1 MKKIVRFKSF
11 LEKEKTRKFFAFLSF
26 LFYVIIISIC
36 LNFDWPFV
44 LDVICFI
51 FFISIGLLVFL
62 FYYLNWIIKRFERKE
77 NHKNILQNIK
87 TIFREVLMFI
97 PILIIV
103 NLISSFIMIGKP
115 TNQTAI
121 YEELY
126 KAPILYS
133 INVILIG
140 PIMEELIFRFLP
152 YKFIRNEKMYIIVS
166 SVIFAALHV
175 VNDINPFYYIW
186 CYLPT
191 SLWYGYRY
199 CKTKNILATISI
211 HSFNN
216 LFAIVLYLLQ

>member
-97 PILIIV
+97 PILIIA
-103 NLISSFIMIGKP
+103 NLISSFIVIGEP
-115 TNQTAI
+115 ANQTAI
-121 YEELY
+121 YEKLY
-126 KAPILYS
+126 ETPIFYS

-152 YKFIRNEKMYIIVS
+152 YKFIRNEKMYIIYFILIKL
-166 SVIFAALHV
+166 VISFRYVIYFL
-175 VNDINPFYYIW
+175 NLGLNINFLNMIN
-186 CYLPT
+186 T
-191 SLWYGYRY
+191 SMV
-199 CKTKNILATISI
+199 TNINFSL
-211 HSFNN
+211 
-216 LFAIVLYLLQ
+216 

>member
-1 MKKIVRFKSF
+1 M
-11 LEKEKTRKFFAFLSF
+11 LSA
-26 LFYVIIISIC
+26 LF
-36 LNFDWPFV
+36 
-44 LDVICFI
+44 

-97 PILIIV
+97 PILIIA
-103 NLISSFIMIGKP
+103 NLISSFIVIGEP
-115 TNQTAI
+115 ANQTAI
-121 YEELY
+121 YEKLY
-126 KAPILYS
+126 ETPIFYS

-186 CYLPT
+186 FYLPT

-216 LFAIVLYLLQ
+216 LFALVLYLLQ